1 MFAKFIGNIGG
12 HTSTTATI
20 KPKRSSL
27 SNLVSFG
34 WLILTPTLVH
44 TIFKY
49 RIYFSSA

>member
-12 HTSTTATI
+12 HTSTTATN
-20 KPKRSSL
+20 KPSL